1 MSDGEDKDGRPAS
14 SPPLVFAVFNEIGI
28 INQLATAQFQK
39 RLPDGIHV
47 SHFSILN
54 HLSRRDFEE
63 TPVMLADAFQ
73 VTKATMTHS
82 LQVLEKRGF
91 VRLEPNPRDGRSKIV
106 RLTDEGR
113 RFRDEAIASLAPA
126 IARLSGL
133 LDTDRLEP
141 LLPEL
146 QRIRAVLDEN
156 RDV

>member
-1 MSDGEDKDGRPAS
+1 MNEDGDSRGGPGQAM
-14 SPPLVFAVFNEIGI
+14 PLVFAVFNEIGI
-28 INQLATAQFQK
+28 INQLSTALFQK
-39 RLPDGIHV
+39 QLPDGIHV

-73 VTKATMTHS
+73 VTKGTMTHS

-91 VRLEPNPRDGRSKIV
+91 VRLEANPKDGRSKIV
-106 RLTDEGR
+106 RLTEAGR
-113 RFRDEAIASLAPA
+113 TFRDDAITLLAPA
-126 IARLSGL
+126 IANLSAL
-133 LDTDRLEP
+133 LDVEKLEP

-146 QRIRAVLDEN
+146 ARLRVILDAN